1 MQELSELEIQRVSGG
16 GVVKDTVV
24 GSVVST
30 LFSKAM
36 DALSSFAS
44 NGQAPNYSNTTPM
57 GDMY

>member
-1 MQELSELEIQRVSGG
+1 MQELTEIEMQQVVGT

-44 NGQAPNYSNTTPM
+44 NGQAPNYGNTTPM